1 MCLRLKIV
9 HGTYHMEV
17 VELVLVWSLKT
28 VENEER
34 ERLKSFLIFG
44 TTILYVLYIL
54 NKILLSLSVRQI
66 KRSASS
72 SIQTVLFL
80 SILN

>member
-17 VELVLVWSLKT
+17 VELVLVSSLKT
-28 VENEER
+28 VKSEER
-34 ERLKSFLIFG
+34 ERLKSFLIFE

-72 SIQTVLFL
+72 SIQTVVFL